1 MGGLFSSLMGGK
13 KKKSK
18 VVYVID
24 SEKREYVVIDGK
36 LIPREKII
44 QIDPATNKVFYIDV
58 DGSIKVAVIQL
69 PEAVVKRLGS
79 ESKDKSVEMF
89 L

>member
-18 VVYVID
+18 IVYVID
-24 SEKREYVVIDGK
+24 NEKREYVVIDGK